1 MCTAMTF
8 KSRDR
13 YCGRTLDYEQGFGE
27 AVVITPRDWQ
37 GETRYAM
44 VGMAAVA
51 EGVPLYYDAVNE
63 NGLFMA
69 GLLFREAVYQ
79 PHRENRLNLYPHELI
94 PYILERCTDLRDV
107 QVLMERLNVV
117 AGDFSKQ
124 FPCAPL
130 HWMIADRTRSAVLE
144 ATGELHLFENSAG
157 VLTNAPAFPQQ
168 VAHWMEL
175 WRLSPDSTPQERGKE
190 AVGLPGD
197 WSSSSRF
204 ARAAFVRQHSRCGES
219 EAESVSHY
227 FRMMQSVAVPKGCLR
242 LPEGDAYTRYI
253 CCCNQD
259 RGIYYYSTYE
269 DPRIMAVELEAE
281 GKELKI
287 FPVK

>member
-1 MCTAMTF
+1 MCTSMTF
-8 KSRDR
+8 KSHDR
-13 YCGRTLDYEQGFGE
+13 YCGRTLDYECSFGE
-27 AVVITPRDWQ
+27 SVVITPRDRQ
-37 GETRYAM
+37 KESRYAM
-44 VGMAAVA
+44 VGMATVA
-51 EGVPLYYDAVNE
+51 EGIPLYFDAVNE

-69 GLLFREAVYQ
+69 GLMFKDAVYQ
-79 PHRENRLNLYPHELI
+79 PYREGRLNLCPHELI
-94 PYILERCTDLRDV
+94 PYILGRCTDLRDV

-117 AGDFSKQ
+117 AGDFSEQ
-124 FPCAPL
+124 YRCAPL

-144 ATGELHLFENSAG
+144 STGALHLFENPAG

-168 VAHWMEL
+168 VAHWMALEQ
-175 WRLSPDSTPQERGKE
+175 LSPESTPQERGKE

-197 WSSSSRF
+197 WSSPSRF

-219 EAESVSHY
+219 ESEAVSHF

-242 LPEGDAYTRYI
+242 LAEGDAYTRYI

-269 DPRIMAVELEAE
+269 DPRIMAVELEPE
-281 GKELKI
+281 GRELKI